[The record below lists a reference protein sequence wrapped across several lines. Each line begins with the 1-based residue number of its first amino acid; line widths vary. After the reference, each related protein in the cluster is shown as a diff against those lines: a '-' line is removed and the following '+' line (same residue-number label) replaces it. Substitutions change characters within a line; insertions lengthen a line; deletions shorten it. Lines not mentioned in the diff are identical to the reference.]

1 MVTQVLHCTLVDD
14 IYSSFPERYGY
25 RSELVEV
32 SFVIGGI
39 HDYTCFSSCHDNA
52 LLTRV
57 PEIVFKGSEVWVQME
72 DEELLDVKDLL
83 TWFVISSLI
92 ERVFH
97 AFLEVGDWTC

>member
-1 MVTQVLHCTLVDD
+1 MIAPAFHLVMTIFHID
-14 IYSSFPERYGY
+14 
-25 RSELVEV
+25 
-32 SFVIGGI
+32 
-39 HDYTCFSSCHDNA
+39 HT